1 MYEPSNLSVMQSAEL
16 QPEIVSLQIQLDS
29 LKGKFDDALNHNVE
43 LLEVKKIFHEMKILQ
58 DRIDDLNN
66 DKESKR
72 HPTLSSR

>member
-1 MYEPSNLSVMQSAEL
+1 MQSAEL

-29 LKGKFDDALNHNVE
+29 LKGEFDDALNHNVE